1 MIDLWLSIAC
11 SSILVTFFKLFGKYN
26 IQNLQAIVVNYLT
39 AAISGYLLF
48 PFSIKEII
56 SGEWMIHGI
65 ILGIVFISIFLVMAL
80 TTQKV
85 GMAVTSIAGKM
96 SMIVAILVGD
106 IFLNEKI
113 QLIQWIGITIALI
126 AVFAISYQKERKI
139 DKAWIL
145 LLPVILFTGSGFID
159 SYMFIAQKM
168 ILSKNDFVP
177 FISTVFF
184 FAFIGGF
191 IYLVYEKFTSRIQLD
206 YKSGIAGII
215 LGLFNWGSLFFLLRA
230 LQQGSVVMIAFNNI
244 GIVVATA
251 FIGILIFKEKYT
263 SINYAGIILSVL
275 SIILL
280 NG

>member
-1 MIDLWLSIAC
+1 MIDLWLSILC

-26 IQNLQAIVVNYLT
+26 IHNLQAIVVNYLT
-39 AAISGYLLF
+39 AAISGFLIF

-56 SGEWMIHGI
+56 TGPWIIHGI
-65 ILGIVFISIFLVMAL
+65 ILGVVFISIFLVMAL
-80 TTQKV
+80 TTQKA

-96 SMIVAILVGD
+96 SMIIAVLVGYL
-106 IFLNEKI
+106 FLNEKI

-139 DKAWIL
+139 EKTWIL
-145 LLPVILFTGSGFID
+145 LLPIILFTGSGFID

-177 FISTVFF
+177 FISSVFF
-184 FAFIGGF
+184 FAFIGG
-191 IYLVYEKFTSRIQLD
+191 LVYLLYKKFTSGIQLD
-206 YKSGIAGII
+206 YTSGIAGIV

-230 LQQGSVVMIAFNNI
+230 LQQGSVIMIAFNNI
-244 GIVVATA
+244 GIVLATA
-251 FIGILIFKEKYT
+251 FIGIMIFKEKYT
-263 SINYAGIILSVL
+263 SINYIGIILSVL